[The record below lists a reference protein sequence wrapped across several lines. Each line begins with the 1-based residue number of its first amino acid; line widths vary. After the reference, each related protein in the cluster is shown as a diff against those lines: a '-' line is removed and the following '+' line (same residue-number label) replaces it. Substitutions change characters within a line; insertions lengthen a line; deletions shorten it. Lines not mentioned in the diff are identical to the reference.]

1 MKRIMAILMVCLFM
15 VAVMAVMAAPAF
27 ADKPNASG
35 MVDDHKKIGALS
47 NNPNDSHGPTR

>member
-47 NNPNDSHGPTR
+47 NNPNDGHGPTR